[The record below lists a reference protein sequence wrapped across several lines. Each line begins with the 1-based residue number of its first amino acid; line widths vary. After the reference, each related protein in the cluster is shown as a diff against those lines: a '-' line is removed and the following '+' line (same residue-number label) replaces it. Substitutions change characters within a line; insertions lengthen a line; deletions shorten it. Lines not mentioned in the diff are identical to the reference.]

1 MSTFQ
6 QVTIVG
12 HLGDD
17 PHIHQFE
24 NGIMA
29 QMSIATTENWKDKQT
44 QEKKSR
50 TEWHR
55 VIVNGKRAE
64 VIEKYVKKGD
74 KLLVVGKLR
83 TRKWTDQ
90 SGAEK
95 YTTEIVVDDFKFMSS
110 KNSTMQG
117 QSNSV
122 GHSGNQFLE
131 NNGAPSTSSSV
142 PDDDDDLPF

>member
-74 KLLVVGKLR
+74 KLLVIGKLR

-90 SGAEK
+90 SGADK
-95 YTTEIVVDDFKFMSS
+95 YTTEIIVDDFKFMSS
-110 KNSTMQG
+110 KGDGSANPSSG
-117 QSNSV
+117 SNNQSQERERHA
-122 GHSGNQFLE
+122 GDDFLDQNE
-131 NNGAPSTSSSV
+131 
-142 PDDDDDLPF
+142 DHDDLPF